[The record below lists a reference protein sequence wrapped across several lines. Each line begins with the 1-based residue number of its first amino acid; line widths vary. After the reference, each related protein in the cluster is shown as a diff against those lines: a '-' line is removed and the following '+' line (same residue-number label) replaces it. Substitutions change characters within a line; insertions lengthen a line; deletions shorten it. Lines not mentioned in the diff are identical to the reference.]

1 MNRPFNLYVRIV
13 TAVAAFAFL
22 FAAARPLFASPA
34 PEIERLVKLAGNADD
49 EPTRLKYLRQLR
61 QRPDLDSTFTKEL
74 NLMIRGAEMWLGHP
88 WLPFF
93 YLRDAK
99 EPVNYLRFEVRE
111 DSPLY
116 PLLCFY
122 RARQLLWTAVADGTI
137 WKNEERRKK
146 NLDAVFDN
154 LRRAERA
161 FPKNRLIQMYLG
173 RPMPPEK
180 QYPAVKGAP
189 AWAVYQREGLE
200 RLTDIIEW
208 WIDHRQK
215 PSGFYGGGDNDD
227 IEMWRFWVPAMI
239 AFESPKITGAQE
251 RLSRG
256 IFKRPYMAGGYQT
269 MMTDV
274 EHSAEPIGDTL
285 TPMMHLDPDNP
296 EWRERTLRLVELME
310 TLWTGRNE
318 RGFLQFKSTYFT
330 VNKVDDSPQRACDT
344 VYHPRAVQPA
354 LLLWQ
359 RTRDPRLT
367 RLFCDWMD
375 TWADA
380 AARAERGK
388 PAGILPTAIH
398 WPDGAV
404 GGLGKD
410 WWNPENHGEPT
421 LYQWPSASAMMV
433 STLLLAWHI
442 TGNEKYMA
450 PLRSMA
456 EIRLKYA
463 GRSKK
468 EKPVPGSEAWC
479 AEQLDFLSWPLA
491 KYTLLTGSKEFE
503 TFFERVENP
512 YALFRLRGNRRAL
525 EAALRKNAEA
535 LSVNWPGFT
544 SEVRYTDRVIALPR
558 FFNLREAFP
567 KGPGKADHPQPE
579 LLYATATG
587 DPGGDLGYFPLNA
600 VRWLTPP
607 REIAAL
613 VTEANTTHFAA
624 ELFHFGEKPRRMAAE
639 FYLLKPGTYTMTL
652 SLVKPA
658 KSLKS
663 ETIEVGSTRHRVA
676 FELPPRQLCLLRIQ
690 PQ

>member
-1 MNRPFNLYVRIV
+1 MNRMIHRPFFTCLPGAILLFFLA
-13 TAVAAFAFL
+13 AVS
-22 FAAARPLFASPA
+22 FASPA
-34 PEIERLVKLAGNADD
+34 AEIERLVALAGNADD
-49 EPTRLKYLRQLR
+49 DAVRLKYLRQLR
-61 QRPDLDSTFTKEL
+61 QRSDLDSSFTKEL
-74 NLMIRGAEMWLGHP
+74 DLMIRGTEMWLNHP
-88 WLPFF
+88 YLAFF
-93 YLRDAK
+93 YLRNVK
-99 EPVNYLRFEVRE
+99 EPVNYLKFEVRE
-111 DSPLY
+111 NSPLY

-122 RARQLLWTAVADGTI
+122 RARQLLWTAVADGNI
-137 WKNEERRKK
+137 WRDDDRRKQ
-146 NLDAVFDN
+146 NLDRVFDN

-161 FPKNRLIQMYLG
+161 FPKNRLIEMYLG
-173 RPMPPEK
+173 RPMPSEK
-180 QYPAVKGAP
+180 QYPAVRGAP

-200 RLTDIIEW
+200 RLTDIVEW
-208 WIDHRQK
+208 WIDRRQK
-215 PSGFYGGGDNDD
+215 PSGFYGGGDGDD
-227 IEMWRFWVPAMI
+227 CEMWRFWVPVMI
-239 AFESPKITGAQE
+239 AFESPKITAAQE
-251 RLSRG
+251 RLSSAILHRE
-256 IFKRPYMAGGYQT
+256 YMAGGYQT
-269 MMTDV
+269 RMTDV
-274 EHSAEPIGDTL
+274 EHSAEPVADTL

-296 EWRERTLRLVELME
+296 EWRQRTLRLVELME

-375 TWADA
+375 TWVDA
-380 AARAERGK
+380 ASRAERGK
-388 PAGILPTAIH
+388 PAGILPSAIH

-421 LYQWPSASAMMV
+421 LYQWPSASPMMV
-433 STLLLAWHI
+433 STLLLAWYI
-442 TGNEKYMA
+442 TGEEKFMA

-456 EIRLKYA
+456 QIRLKYTRRA
-463 GRSKK
+463 KK
-468 EKPVPGSEAWC
+468 DKPAPGSEAWC
-479 AEQLDFLSWPLA
+479 AAELDFLSWPLT

-503 TFFERVENP
+503 KFLEQAENP
-512 YALFRLRGNRRAL
+512 YAMFRLRGNRRAL

-558 FFNLREAFP
+558 FFTLREAFP
-567 KGPGKADHPQPE
+567 RGPGKADHPRPE

-587 DPGGDLGYFPLNA
+587 DPGGDIGYFPLNA

-613 VTEANTTHFAA
+613 VTEADMSRFAA
-624 ELFHFGEKPRRMAAE
+624 ELFHFGETPRSMVAE
-639 FYLLKPGTYTMTL
+639 FYLLRPGTYTMTL
-652 SLVKPA
+652 AVVKPA
-658 KSLKS
+658 RTLVS
-663 ETIEVGSTRHRVA
+663 ETIEVHSGRHRVA

-690 PQ
+690 PR